1 MRAQG
6 AYGIVVT
13 GVGGTG
19 VVTIGQLL
27 GMAAHLEGKGLSVL
41 DMAGLAQKGG
51 AVFSHVQIAPTPED
65 LYATRIAMGEADVV
79 LGCDLIVTS
88 SNEALSKI
96 RTGVTKAV
104 VNTAE
109 SPTAEFV
116 RNPNWQFGS
125 PNLAT
130 QMREAIGDGEC
141 AFVDA
146 SALATALMGD
156 AIYTNPLVLGFAWQ
170 KGWIPLAYETLQRAI
185 EINAVAVDANKK
197 AFEWGR
203 AAAHDVEMVK
213 RIAFPDNVV
222 ELKRVANTLD
232 EIVAKRV
239 DFLTGYQ
246 NAAYAKRYA
255 DLVERV
261 RKVESDRLQSTR
273 VTEAV
278 ARYYFK
284 LLAYKDEYE
293 VGRLHS
299 DPAFRAKIAAQFDGD
314 YKLNFYMAP
323 PIISKP
329 DPVSGKSQRSASAPG

>member
-1 MRAQG
+1 
-6 AYGIVVT
+6 
-13 GVGGTG
+13 
-19 VVTIGQLL
+19 
-27 GMAAHLEGKGLSVL
+27 
-41 DMAGLAQKGG
+41 
-51 AVFSHVQIAPTPED
+51 
-65 LYATRIAMGEADVV
+65 MGEADVV
-79 LGCDLIVTS
+79 LGCDLIVTT

-96 RTGVTKAV
+96 KAGVTKAV
-104 VNTAE
+104 VNSAE
-109 SPTAEFV
+109 SPTADFV

-130 QMREAIGDGEC
+130 QIREAVGAQENAGEC

-156 AIYTNPLVLGFAWQ
+156 SIYTNPLVLGYAWQ

-239 DFLTGYQ
+239 EFPDRLPERGLCKALCRLGRTRAQGRIGPSAVDPRHRSGGALLLQ
-246 NAAYAKRYA
+246 AAR
-255 DLVERV
+255 VQGRV
-261 RKVESDRLQSTR
+261 RSRPAAFRSGVPRQDRRAVRRRLQAEFLHGAADYF
-273 VTEAV
+273 EA
-278 ARYYFK
+278 RSGQRK
-284 LLAYKDEYE
+284 
-293 VGRLHS
+293 GR
-299 DPAFRAKIAAQFDGD
+299 R
-314 YKLNFYMAP
+314 
-323 PIISKP
+323 
-329 DPVSGKSQRSASAPG
+329 RSASALG